1 MRKYTINAVK
11 TERYTSSKNKGK
23 KRKLYFNKKVSQNF
37 DTLIKNNNQHYEI
50 MLERLLAQ
58 KTFKIC
64 GPKRRETIKNGE
76 KIKIMVNEIL
86 KENKDSIKNCQINR
100 KNSIVLKNKLNKKAR
115 NSISIMGNGVI
126 TNGFVNNKNN

>member
-1 MRKYTINAVK
+1 
-11 TERYTSSKNKGK
+11 
-23 KRKLYFNKKVSQNF
+23 
-37 DTLIKNNNQHYEI
+37 

-100 KNSIVLKNKLNKKAR
+100 KNSIVLKNKKEKREVKEEKEPNAEEKKENIEEKKENDDNKEE
-115 NSISIMGNGVI
+115 
-126 TNGFVNNKNN
+126 NKEEKII